1 MSGPKCVVVAPL
13 APSIPLVPVLLI
25 VATAAVAVAGS
36 AALLALTASY
46 LERRKLEARLR
57 HIKEDLDSVRTRLDL
72 LGEESAELQTD
83 LEDVLRRVDAMMLEG
98 RGEQAVRLLGGTVKS
113 VEHRRELL
121 GAAIE
126 HRVGALQQ
134 RFQSLAQRGRELR
147 AARQDLELAASAGIP
162 ADWPEAERSRLAAH
176 GAEALH
182 AIAIP
187 VAINADLSEAG
198 VRRLE
203 RAESEMKT
211 ADAALEQARQNLA
224 AEINRTHARLLA
236 DRFAGGAGRTTSM
249 KDWLAARPPAAAA
262 PNPAEHGILKKLDAL
277 LAQIGALQDTAGWAE
292 LMRRADAIRAEYDAD
307 RRRRLYESLVLDS
320 GARLKH
326 LRATQ
331 AWLAEV
337 AVLIEESEAY
347 AGTAVDAVVNALRD
361 LRRAGR
367 PEDLAPWRER
377 LATVK
382 ERELAR
388 LAHERKRAAIL
399 ASLSEL
405 GYEAHEGMET
415 ALTQAGKL
423 VIRKPGES
431 DYAVEIV
438 SDPSLS
444 LMQTTMVRYADSPEL
459 TEQQRL
465 RDCEREEAWCA
476 DHARLRERLAQQG
489 LATQFKLKLPSGAH
503 PVKVVQQDQRP
514 VAPRAPARR
523 NLSSA
528 P

>member
-13 APSIPLVPVLLI
+13 APSLPLVPVLLV

-36 AALLALTASY
+36 AALLTLAANY
-46 LERRKLEARLR
+46 VERRRLEARLR
-57 HIKEDLDSVRTRLDL
+57 HIKDDLDSVRTRLDL

-83 LEDVLRRVDAMMLEG
+83 LEDVLRRVDAMMIEG
-98 RGEQAVRLLGGTVKS
+98 RGEQAVTLLDGTVKS

-126 HRVGALQQ
+126 HRVSALQQ

-147 AARQDLELAASAGIP
+147 AARQDLEISASAGIP
-162 ADWPEAERSRLAAH
+162 ADWPEAERARLAAH
-176 GAEALH
+176 GAEALQ
-182 AIAIP
+182 AITIPAAIS
-187 VAINADLSEAG
+187 ADLSEEG
-198 VRRLE
+198 VRRLAQ
-203 RAESEMKT
+203 AEVAMKT
-211 ADAALEQARQNLA
+211 SDAALEQARQNLT
-224 AEINRTHARLLA
+224 AEINRTHTRLLT
-236 DRFAGGAGRTTSM
+236 DRLAGGAGRTTSM
-249 KDWLAARPPAAAA
+249 KDWLAARPPAAA

-292 LMRRADAIRAEYDAD
+292 LMRRADAIRAEADTD

-320 GARLKH
+320 CARLKQ

-337 AVLIEESEAY
+337 DVMIEESAAY
-347 AGTAVDAVVNALRD
+347 AGTAVDTVVNELRD

-367 PEDLAPWRER
+367 PADLAPWRER
-377 LATVK
+377 LAAMQ

-405 GYEAHEGMET
+405 GYEANEGMET

-438 SDPSLS
+438 SDASLS
-444 LMQTTMVRYADSPEL
+444 LVQTTMVRYADSPEL

-465 RDCEREEAWCA
+465 RDCEREEEWCA

-503 PVKVVQQDQRP
+503 PVKVVPPEQRP
-514 VAPRAPARR
+514 AAPRAQARR

>member
-1 MSGPKCVVVAPL
+1 MRGPKCVVVAPL
-13 APSIPLVPVLLI
+13 APSLPLVPVLLI

-36 AALLALTASY
+36 AALLTLAASY
-46 LERRKLEARLR
+46 LERRRLEARLR

-83 LEDVLRRVDAMMLEG
+83 LEDVLRRVDRMMLEG
-98 RGEQAVRLLGGTVKS
+98 RGEQAVTLLDGTVKA

-126 HRVGALQQ
+126 HRVSALQQ
-134 RFQSLAQRGRELR
+134 RFQTLAQRGRELR
-147 AARQDLELAASAGIP
+147 AARQDLESSTRAGIP
-162 ADWPEAERSRLAAH
+162 ADWREAERARLAAH
-176 GAEALH
+176 GAEALN

-187 VAINADLSEAG
+187 AAISADLSAAG

-203 RAESEMKT
+203 QAEVEMKT

-236 DRFAGGAGRTTSM
+236 DRLAGHAGRTTSM

-262 PNPAEHGILKKLDAL
+262 PNPGEQGVLKKLDAL

-292 LMRRADAIRAEYDAD
+292 LMRRADAIRAEADAG

-320 GARLKH
+320 SARLKQ

-331 AWLAEV
+331 AWLADVE
-337 AVLIEESEAY
+337 VLIEASAAY

-367 PEDLAPWRER
+367 PEALAPWRER
-377 LATVK
+377 LATVQ

-388 LAHERKRAAIL
+388 ARARAQTRRHSRVALRAGLRGQRRPGDGPHAGRQARHPQARRIRLRRRNCERRQPLAGTDHDGALRRFPRIDRA
-399 ASLSEL
+399 
-405 GYEAHEGMET
+405 T
-415 ALTQAGKL
+415 AAPRLRTRG
-423 VIRKPGES
+423 G
-431 DYAVEIV
+431 
-438 SDPSLS
+438 
-444 LMQTTMVRYADSPEL
+444 MVR
-459 TEQQRL
+459 R
-465 RDCEREEAWCA
+465 
-476 DHARLRERLAQQG
+476 
-489 LATQFKLKLPSGAH
+489 
-503 PVKVVQQDQRP
+503 
-514 VAPRAPARR
+514 PRAPPRTARPAGAVHPVQTQAAGR
-523 NLSSA
+523 RASGESRAAGPA
-528 P
+528 PGRAPGAGPA